1 MRNFLKKRRS
11 IIFVLYASLL
21 TITTLIIISCS
32 SSKDLMIKPLFRQ
45 SQRVNVE
52 LPTEGWFVDSIT
64 GSVIASEIVVYSNQD
79 KGGEYYKMDSVI
91 NTPITG
97 ETDKVDITKGVHRLR
112 SVEVK
117 AKYRFAPEREG
128 YINTDFLIVVPK
140 ELISTNWRVVV
151 DPVLIHNDSLIT
163 LRRVIVKGA
172 EFAKQQQQSYV
183 EYRKFLGTLVSKPE
197 YDKYFLDTRAVDKD
211 VKKRQTHY
219 FDQYYNAWSKRVNF
233 EKWKFDR
240 EDQDA
245 FYYARKMGFNF
256 KKYNEYALK
265 TLLETH
271 PDERGN
277 NISLGLSDEYRKKY
291 VKVTEGFPSKWMQQD
306 MTEKVVPRRYRQTF
320 RDGIAAKDITN
331 KYVTEDDIRK
341 ISDNRYYFD
350 EIAMNEAAI
359 NRRHN
364 IFKTMVRYP
373 YDDPQAVYLDSIVE
387 GKEDFLL
394 HYRHAYQVVEG
405 LKNVR
410 VTLRSQVQ
418 AIDRSTYRTAVPD
431 TITYVVSSLS
441 QLMDTTMV
449 GRKNI
454 VSRFAKD
461 STTMYFEYPDKDT
474 RFNINYTMNR
484 AEMKKFFDVYER
496 AKRNGF
502 TVDAIRLTGSTSLD
516 GMTSANERLS
526 GTRLED
532 VRGYISRMSPE
543 LSKIMTTRNI
553 GEDINTALA
562 LIERSDD
569 LFESKDAILD
579 KLKNAQNKDA
589 AEVEVR
595 YAFRNDYQKMIDHIY
610 PRLRKVEAVFDMH
623 RYNEEQYQV
632 AIEQAKKDYIEGLRL
647 LEDRQYTKSYEL
659 LEQFSDY
666 NTALV
671 LTCLGQNTNAYELLK
686 QLDQTADNDYLL
698 AIVLFRMNNDR
709 MAIDHLIRA
718 CEQDHTKVYR
728 TNLDSE
734 TKMLVLKYNLQPKL
748 DAIVDKHIKDQLDE
762 EAKASEEAEENTA
775 EADDD
780 SQNVSADNQIL
791 D

>member
-1 MRNFLKKRRS
+1 MRDFFRRKRLGAS
-11 IIFVLYASLL
+11 IFFASLFI
-21 TITTLIIISCS
+21 ITSFITISCS
-32 SSKDLMIKPLFRQ
+32 SNKELIVKPLFRQ

-64 GSVIASEIVVYSNQD
+64 GSVIASEIVVYTNED
-79 KGGEYYKMDSVI
+79 RGGEYYKMDSVI

-97 ETDKVDITKGVHRLR
+97 ETDMVDLTKGVHRLR

-140 ELISTNWRVVV
+140 GLISTDWRVVV
-151 DPVLIHNDSLIT
+151 DPILIHNDSLVS
-163 LRRVIVKGA
+163 LKRVIVKGQ
-172 EFAKQQQQSYV
+172 EFAKKQKESYA

-197 YDKYFLDTRAVDKD
+197 YDKYFLDKKSVARD
-211 VKKRQTHY
+211 VKKQQTHY

-245 FYYARKMGFNF
+245 FYYAKRMGYNF

-271 PDERGN
+271 PDERGTK
-277 NISLGLSDEYRKKY
+277 ISLGLSDEYRKKY
-291 VKVTEGFPSKWMQQD
+291 EKVTEGFPSLWKQEV

-320 RDGIAAKDITN
+320 RDGIAAKDIVN
-331 KYVTEDDIRK
+331 KYVTESDIRK

-350 EIAMNEAAI
+350 EIAMNESAI
-359 NRRHN
+359 NRRHD

-373 YDDPQAVYLDSIVE
+373 YDDPQRVYLDSIVE

-410 VTLRSQVQ
+410 VTLQSQVQ
-418 AIDRSTYRTAVPD
+418 AIDRSTYRTSAAD

-441 QLMDTTMV
+441 QLMDTTLI
-449 GRKNI
+449 GKKNI
-454 VSRFAKD
+454 VSRYASD
-461 STTMYFEYPDKDT
+461 STTMYFEYPANDV
-474 RFNINYTMNR
+474 RFNINYTINR
-484 AEMKKFFDVYER
+484 AEMKKFLDLYER
-496 AKRNGF
+496 SKKNGF
-502 TVDAIRLTGSTSLD
+502 TVDDITLIGSTSLD
-516 GMTSANERLS
+516 GMASANERLS
-526 GTRLED
+526 ASRLED
-532 VRGYISRMSPE
+532 VRGYISRMNPE
-543 LSKIMTTRNI
+543 LSKIIKTRNI
-553 GEDINTALA
+553 GEDINTALV

-569 LFESKDAILD
+569 LFDNKEAILD
-579 KLKNAQNKDA
+579 KLKNNKNKDA

-595 YAFRNDYQKMIDHIY
+595 YAFKNDYQKMRDHIY
-610 PRLRKVEAVFDMH
+610 PKLRKVEAVFNMH
-623 RYNEEQYQV
+623 RYNEDQYQV
-632 AIEQAKKDYIEGLRL
+632 AIEQAKKDYAEGLRL
-647 LEDRQYTKSYEL
+647 LEDRQYTRSYEL

-671 LTCLGQNTNAYELLK
+671 LTCLGRNTDAYELLK
-686 QLDQTADNDYLL
+686 QLDQNAENDYLM

-709 MAIDHLIRA
+709 MAIDHLMRA
-718 CEQDHTKVYR
+718 CEQDHAKVYR

-734 TKMLVLKYNLQPKL
+734 TKMLVLKYSLQSRL
-748 DAIVDKHIKDQLDE
+748 DGIVEKYIKTQLDE
-762 EAKASEEAEENTA
+762 EVKSDDENSEDGAESDIDN
-775 EADDD
+775 
-780 SQNVSADNQIL
+780 QNVSAGN
-791 D
+791 